1 MTIFN
6 RAACAALLV
15 VGTVTSSAAQTAED
29 IVERHLT
36 AVGGRA
42 ALAKLTS
49 RTMTGTIS
57 VTIEAGDLQGQL
69 EVTTATPNKSRT
81 LLGLDLSAF
90 GLGKMVHDERF
101 DGSAGY
107 ILDSM
112 QGNRE
117 ITGNQLHNL
126 RNDTFPT
133 ALLDYKGQGA
143 SVALAGKEKVDDRDA
158 YVLIRT
164 PKAGP
169 PIKHYIDVESH
180 LEIRTVTTNDS
191 PDLGPYEL
199 TVIFGDYRE
208 VDGVKVPFQIRGVS
222 NAENF
227 NAVLMKVTHNQ
238 PVDAAIFSRPAP

>member
-1 MTIFN
+1 MSILN

-15 VGTVTSSAAQTAED
+15 IVSATGAAAQTAEE

-36 AVGGRA
+36 ALGGRA

-49 RTMTGTIS
+49 RTMTGTIT

-69 EVTTATPNKSRT
+69 EVTTAPPNKSRT

-90 GLGKMVHDERF
+90 GLDKMVHDERF
-101 DGSAGY
+101 DGSTGY
-107 ILDSM
+107 IIDTQ

-117 ITGNQLHNL
+117 VTGNQLHNL

-143 SVALAGKEKVDDRDA
+143 SVARAGKEKVDDREA

-169 PIKHYIDVESH
+169 PIKHYIDAESH
-180 LEIRTVTTNDS
+180 LEMRTVTTNDS
-191 PDLGPYEL
+191 PAIGPYEL
-199 TVIFGDYRE
+199 TVLYGDYRE

-222 NAENF
+222 SAENF
-227 NAVLMKVTHNQ
+227 NAVLTKVTHNQ
-238 PVDAAIFSRPAP
+238 PVDAATFSRPAP